1 MYFCKK
7 KYIDKKYMK
16 KVLGMGNAL
25 VDILSK
31 IESDSKLND
40 LSLAKG
46 SMQLIDNKFLS
57 DLEGKVTDYHLA
69 TGGSASN
76 TISGLAKLG
85 IPTGFVG
92 KIGEDNIGD
101 FFREDASR
109 QGVQAYLL
117 TSKTNKSGC
126 CFAFIS
132 PDGERTMA
140 THLGAACELSI
151 DDLHFSMFENC
162 GILHIEGYLIYNQPL
177 IEKAMAMAKEAGL
190 KISIDLASFN
200 VVDENLE
207 FLRKLVA
214 EYVDIVFANEE
225 EAKAFTGKEA
235 EEALHHISDLCEIAV
250 VKIGKDGSYIKSC
263 GDHFH
268 VPATESKAVDTT
280 GAGDLYASGFLY
292 GLTSGLPLDVCG
304 RIGSIV
310 AGNVV
315 EVIGAKMEETRWD
328 IIRNEIKKLQ

>member
-1 MYFCKK
+1 
-7 KYIDKKYMK
+7 MK
-16 KVLGMGNAL
+16 KIIGMGNAL

-31 IESDSKLND
+31 IESDNALDN

-46 SMQLIDNKFLS
+46 SMQLIDGKVLS
-57 DLEGKVTDYHLA
+57 SLKEQVTDYHLA

-85 IPTGFVG
+85 VPTGFIG

-117 TSKTNKSGC
+117 TSKTNNSGC

-140 THLGAACELSI
+140 THLGAACELDI
-151 DDLHFSMFENC
+151 NDLHFSMFENC
-162 GILHIEGYLIYNQPL
+162 SILHIEGYLIYNRS
-177 IEKAMAMAKEAGL
+177 IVEKAILMAKEAGL

-207 FLRKLVA
+207 FLRKLIT

-225 EAKAFTGKEA
+225 EAKSFTGKEA
-235 EEALHHISDLCEIAV
+235 QEALLHISDLCEIAV
-250 VKIGKDGSYIKSC
+250 VKIGKDGSYIKSREE
-263 GDHFH
+263 GSQVY
-268 VPATESKAVDTT
+268 VPATEAKAIDTT

-292 GLTSGLPLDVCG
+292 GLTSGFSLEDCG

-315 EVIGAKMEETRWD
+315 EVIGAKMEEARWNA
-328 IIRNEIKKLQ
+328 IKYEINKIK

>member
-1 MYFCKK
+1 
-7 KYIDKKYMK
+7 
-16 KVLGMGNAL
+16 MGNAL

-31 IESDSKLND
+31 IESDNALNN

-46 SMQLIDNKFLS
+46 SMQLIDGNVLS
-57 DLEGKVTDYHLA
+57 SLREQVTDYHLA

-85 IPTGFVG
+85 IPTGFIG
-92 KIGEDNIGD
+92 KVGEDNIGE

-117 TSKTNKSGC
+117 TSKTNNSGC

-140 THLGAACELSI
+140 THLGAACELDI
-151 DDLHFSMFENC
+151 NDLSFSMFENC
-162 GILHIEGYLIYNQPL
+162 SILHIEGYLIYNQPL
-177 IEKAMAMAKEAGL
+177 VKKAMLMAKEAGL

-207 FLRKLVA
+207 FLRELVA

-225 EAKAFTGKEA
+225 EAKSFTGVSTTLDKHEQA
-235 EEALHHISDLCEIAV
+235 QEALQHISDLCEIAV
-250 VKIGKDGSYIKSC
+250 VKIGKSGSYVKSKAL
-263 GDHFH
+263 DNHIY
-268 VPATESKAVDTT
+268 VPATSAKAIDTT

-292 GLTSGLPLDVCG
+292 GLTSGLSLEDCA

-315 EVIGAKMEETRWD
+315 EVIGAKMEEARWNAIKD
-328 IIRNEIKKLQ
+328 EINKIK